1 MQLPDF
7 VRMPPLTVWL
17 PPVLALAAAPI
28 TTDSYR
34 EYALPFVMF
43 VCTVFFGQWLVDKVE
58 RSEWRQKLREEAN
71 AAKSARDAADPDQK
85 GLPPGFDAL
94 AASKKAEAE
103 KKAAAKVGSGSAK
116 KKR

>member
-1 MQLPDF
+1 MQLPDLCAC
-7 VRMPPLTVWL
+7 RRSRCGS
-17 PPVLALAAAPI
+17 PVLALAAAPI
-28 TTDSYR
+28 TTDSYW

-71 AAKSARDAADPDQK
+71 AAKSARAADPDQK
-85 GLPPGFDAL
+85 GLPPRRAGG
-94 AASKKAEAE
+94 EQE
-103 KKAAAKVGSGSAK
+103 GGGGEGGGGEGGPGSAK

>member
-1 MQLPDF
+1 M
-7 VRMPPLTVWL
+7 
-17 PPVLALAAAPI
+17 AAEAARGGER
-28 TTDSYR
+28 R
-34 EYALPFVMF
+34 EVGA
-43 VCTVFFGQWLVDKVE
+43 
-58 RSEWRQKLREEAN
+58 RS
-71 AAKSARDAADPDQK
+71 AADPDQK